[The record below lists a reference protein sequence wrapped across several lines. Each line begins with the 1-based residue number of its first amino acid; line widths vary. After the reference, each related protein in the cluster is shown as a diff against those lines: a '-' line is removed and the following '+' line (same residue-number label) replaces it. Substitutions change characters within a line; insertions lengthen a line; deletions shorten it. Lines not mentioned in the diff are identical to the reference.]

1 MAEAVSE
8 SGMVV
13 SLTEYDVPG
22 ASLAGPMEK
31 QGVPA
36 LKRWLLCRGV
46 EVASSIK
53 KKQLLDR

>member
-8 SGMVV
+8 SELVV

-22 ASLAGPMEK
+22 ASLNKPMEK

-36 LKRWLLCRGV
+36 LKWWLLCRGV
-46 EVASSIK
+46 EVASNIK
-53 KKQLLDR
+53 RAAA